1 MWNGWNGASLDVANI
16 YYVLLRDSTVL
27 GQSRVFPQMA
37 SGAGAPL
44 AGGGN
49 AAKVEAFDTPT
60 AAAHTYSLKAFC
72 DAIGANQIPQVIA
85 GAGGS
90 GNQLPA
96 YLRVTKA

>member
-1 MWNGWNGASLDVANI
+1 MTTGLISCAPEATLRTVAKLTAAHRVHAV
-16 YYVLLRDSTVL
+16 YVFD
-27 GQSRVFPQMA
+27 